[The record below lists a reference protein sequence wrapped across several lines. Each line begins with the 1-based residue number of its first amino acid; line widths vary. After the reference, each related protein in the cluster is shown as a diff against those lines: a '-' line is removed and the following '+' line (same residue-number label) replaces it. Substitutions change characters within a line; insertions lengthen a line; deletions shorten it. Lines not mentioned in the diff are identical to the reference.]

1 MRWGGLQTERYECE
15 AGDGGDVGQLAAA
28 EVVVAAVSGAR
39 LEVSVGHLPRLSAR
53 VTCIHTAYHH
63 TLVGKILQSVSV
75 RLSVCSTL
83 SGARGHLPRLSGH
96 LYTSARLMLLKA
108 LGRAQSHTC

>member
-1 MRWGGLQTERYECE
+1 VRWGGLQTERYECE

-53 VTCIHTAYHH
+53 VTCIHTAYHR

-83 SGARGHLPRLSGH
+83 SGAREHLPRLSGH